1 MTAVTK
7 IVFLGATSA
16 SFGISIFRDLFSS
29 HDLAGSTLVLVGR
42 NVDRLARAER
52 LAKLLN
58 DKSGAGLKI
67 ESTTDWRSALDGAA
81 FIIHSTVIDRN
92 RLWKLD
98 WEVPRKYGIRHT
110 LGENGGP
117 GGLFFTLRT
126 LPVVFDFVREM
137 ERRCPQALFINF
149 SNPESRIVLA
159 LGQYS
164 RIRTVG
170 LCHGI
175 FMARDAVA
183 AIVGLPSEQVEVWG
197 AGLNHFQ
204 CLTQIRDRATGADLY
219 PLLREKERNYDP
231 KVSPLSRNL
240 FRAFGYWLGCGDGHV
255 GEYMAYGWE
264 AGEGGYN
271 FEWDEGERAKTEKTI
286 DDVLAGKAEIPWW
299 WLTSSGERAVAVIAA
314 VLHDRKQLIE
324 SGVVYN
330 QKTIPN
336 LAASA
341 AVEVPVMADIAGI
354 HPVSLGPLPDAVAK
368 LMTVQVN
375 VQQLAVEAAV
385 HASKELALQA
395 LLIDPVINSAE
406 AARGLLDELWEI
418 NRPYIRSASSGAGP
432 PHTRHCGPA
441 TAPYPA
447 PDDRLREAIDL
458 PRSAPVCEMDV
469 LQRRSRMTLNG
480 ADCLAEPRRRP
491 RASRRPPPSLHPP
504 Q

>member
-7 IVFLGATSA
+7 IVFLGASSG
-16 SFGISIFRDLFSS
+16 SFGISMFRDLFST

-52 LAKLLN
+52 LARLLN
-58 DKSGAGLKI
+58 EKSGAGLKI
-67 ESTTDWRSALDGAA
+67 ESTTDWRGAFDGAQ
-81 FIIHSTVIDRN
+81 FVIHSTVIDRN

-98 WEVPRKYGIRHT
+98 WEVPRKFGIRHT

-164 RIRTVG
+164 KIRTIG

-175 FMARDAVA
+175 FLARNQVA
-183 AIVGLPSEQVEVWG
+183 AILGLPSERVEVWG

-204 CLTQIRDRATGADLY
+204 CLMQIRDRETGADLY
-219 PLLREKERNYDP
+219 PLLREKEKDHDP
-231 KVSPLSRNL
+231 SVAPLTRNL
-240 FRAFGYWLGCGDGHV
+240 FRGFGYWLGCGDGHV
-255 GEYMAYGWE
+255 GEYLPFGWE

-271 FEWDEGERAKTEKTI
+271 FEWDEGERAKTDRTI
-286 DDVLAGKAEIPWW
+286 DDVLSGRAEIPAW
-299 WLTSSGERAVAVIAA
+299 WLTPSGERAVAVIAA
-314 VLHDRKQLIE
+314 VLHHRQQLIE

-336 LAASA
+336 LPASA
-341 AVEVPVMADIAGI
+341 AVEVPVMADMAGV
-354 HPVSLGPLPDAVAK
+354 HPVSLGPLPDPVAK
-368 LMTVQVN
+368 LMSVQVN

-385 HASKELALQA
+385 QGSKELALQA
-395 LLIDPVINSAE
+395 LLIDPVVNSAA
-406 AARGLLDELWEI
+406 AARSLLNELWEI
-418 NRPYIRSASSGAGP
+418 NRPYIRK
-432 PHTRHCGPA
+432 C
-441 TAPYPA
+441 
-447 PDDRLREAIDL
+447 I
-458 PRSAPVCEMDV
+458 
-469 LQRRSRMTLNG
+469 
-480 ADCLAEPRRRP
+480 
-491 RASRRPPPSLHPP
+491 
-504 Q
+504 